1 VEVRVRGPVAE
12 LERVTCI
19 IPGHDRAGI
28 EVRADLLRVDEAPLA
43 FEFHGMCG
51 YESTFDYSSGDA

>member
-1 VEVRVRGPVAE
+1 VAE

-19 IPGHDRAGI
+19 IPGHDRAGM
-28 EVRADLLRVDEAPLA
+28 EVRADVLRVDEAPLA